1 MWPFTK
7 RTKSTTCTAAAARP
21 KPSRPVPTWNLSDV
35 VLWFSAQDSW
45 TIGDACQGCQIWGS
59 TGSGKSTGSLAW
71 MVRSFLALGFGGL
84 FLTAKPGDRE
94 VYEGYCRAAGRLD
107 DLVLFGPGH
116 AARFNFIDSE
126 LKRSDRGA
134 GHVENLVG
142 LFTTVL
148 EISERNKSGG
158 GREEDGYWKR
168 TNRQLLRNSL
178 ELLVQARGAITI
190 PELYR
195 LVVSAPTSFEQL
207 QSDAW
212 RASSFCYQC
221 LKEADAKVT
230 PERRDDLQL
239 ATDFFCLEWP
249 QLSEK
254 TRSIVLSTLTSMLD
268 VLNRGVVR
276 ELLSPSETTVR
287 PEMACDGKI
296 ILVDMPLKLFGEVGQ
311 FVQTVW
317 KYCFQQSM
325 ERRDV
330 ASNPRPVF
338 IVVDE
343 SHLLATSSDQVFQTT
358 ARSSRTAVVYA
369 TQSISNY
376 LAAFGGEQSEAEVH
390 SLLGNLQTQ
399 FFHQQADI
407 RTNQYAAELIGRT
420 KQFFMNMNSNRGPT
434 DWGSLLLG
442 GQPDTGSSS
451 GMSEQYEFEVQPS
464 EFTTLR
470 QGGPPDWLV
479 DAIVVRGGKRF
490 AQTSRPWLP
499 VTIKQRFS

>member
-1 MWPFTK
+1 MWPFRK
-7 RTKSTTCTAAAARP
+7 RNQPPPPTP
-21 KPSRPVPTWNLSDV
+21 KWLLSDP
-35 VLWFSAQDSW
+35 VLWFSGRDPW
-45 TIGDACQGCQIWGS
+45 TIGDACQGTQIWGS
-59 TGSGKSTGSLAW
+59 TGSGKSSGSLAW
-71 MVRSFLALGFGGL
+71 IVRAYLSMGFGGI

-94 VYEGYCRAAGRLD
+94 LYENYCRVTRRSD
-107 DLVLFGPGH
+107 DVVLFGPGH
-116 AARFNFIDSE
+116 PARFNFIDSE
-126 LKRSDRGA
+126 LKRTDRGA
-134 GHVENLVG
+134 GHVENLVS
-142 LFTTVL
+142 LFSTIL
-148 EISERNKSGG
+148 EISDRNRSHGG
-158 GREEDGYWKR
+158 GEGDQYWKL
-168 TNRQLLRNSL
+168 TNRQLTRNGL
-178 ELLVQARGAITI
+178 ELLVQAKGTVTI
-190 PELYR
+190 PNLYR

-207 QSDAW
+207 QSEAW
-212 RASSFCYQC
+212 RASSFCFQC
-221 LKEADAKVT
+221 LTEADAKVS
-230 PERRDDLQL
+230 PEKRADLQL
-239 ATDFFCLEWP
+239 ATDFFCVEWP

-254 TRSIVLSTLTSMLD
+254 TRSIVQSTLTSMLD

-276 ELLSPSETTVR
+276 ELLSPAETTVR

-296 ILVDMPLKLFGEVGQ
+296 ILIDMPLKLFGEVGQ

-317 KYCFQQSM
+317 KYCFQQAM

-330 ASNPRPVF
+330 AANPRPVF

-399 FFHQQADI
+399 FFHQQADT
-407 RTNQYAAELIGRT
+407 RTNTYAAELIGRT
-420 KQFFMNMNSNRGPT
+420 KQYFMNSNTNWGPT
-434 DWGSLLLG
+434 DWSSVLLG
-442 GQPDTGSSS
+442 GRTDTGSSA
-451 GMSEQYEFEVQPS
+451 GMSEQFEFEVQPS

-490 AQTSRPWLP
+490 AQTGRPWLP
-499 VTIKQRFS
+499 VTIRQQF

>member
-1 MWPFTK
+1 MWPFTRRAK
-7 RTKSTTCTAAAARP
+7 PPPGRP
-21 KPSRPVPTWNLSDV
+21 PPSRPPPQWNLSDP
-35 VLWFSAQDSW
+35 VLWLSD
-45 TIGDACQGCQIWGS
+45 GDPWSISDATMGTQVWGS
-59 TGSGKSTGSLAW
+59 TGSGKSSGSLAW
-71 MVRSFLALGFGGL
+71 IVRSFLRMGFGGL
-84 FLTAKPGDRE
+84 FLTAKPGDAE
-94 VYEGYCRAAGRLD
+94 VYAGYCKATGRLD
-107 DLVLFGPGH
+107 DLVLFGPQH
-116 AARFNFIDSE
+116 TARWNFIDSE

-142 LFTTVL
+142 LFSTVL
-148 EISERNKSGG
+148 EISERNKGG

-178 ELLVQARGAITI
+178 ELLVQAKGTITI
-190 PELYR
+190 PDLYR

-212 RASSFCYQC
+212 RASSFCFQC
-221 LKEADAKVT
+221 LTEADAKVS
-230 PERRDDLQL
+230 PEKRSDLQL
-239 ATDFFCLEWP
+239 ATDFFCLEWV

-276 ELLSPSETTVR
+276 ELLSPTETTVR

-296 ILVDMPLKLFGEVGQ
+296 IVVDMPLKLFGEIGQ
-311 FVQTVW
+311 FVQIVW
-317 KYCFQQSM
+317 KYCFQQAM

-330 ASNPRPVF
+330 RSNPRPVF

-343 SHLLATSSDQVFQTT
+343 SHLLAVSSDQVFQTT

-369 TQSISNY
+369 TQSLSNY

-399 FFHQQADI
+399 FFHQQVDT

-420 KQFFMNMNSNRGPT
+420 KQYFFNMNSNRGPS
-434 DWGSLLLG
+434 DLGSVLLG
-442 GQPDTGSSS
+442 GRTDSGSSA
-451 GMSEQYEFEVQPS
+451 GMSEQFEFEVQPS
-464 EFTTLR
+464 EFTRLR
-470 QGGPPDWLV
+470 QGGPPHWLV
-479 DAIVVRGGKRF
+479 DAIVVRGGKPF
-490 AQTSRPWLP
+490 AATGRPWMPISIRQTL
-499 VTIKQRFS
+499 

>member
-1 MWPFTK
+1 MWPFRK
-7 RTKSTTCTAAAARP
+7 RNQPPPPT
-21 KPSRPVPTWNLSDV
+21 PTWLLSDP
-35 VLWFSAQDSW
+35 VLWFSGRDPW

-59 TGSGKSTGSLAW
+59 TGSGKSSGSLAW
-71 MVRSFLALGFGGL
+71 IVRSYLSLGFGGI
-84 FLTAKPGDRE
+84 FLTSKPGDRE
-94 VYEGYCRAAGRLD
+94 VYEGYCRATRRLD
-107 DLVLFGPGH
+107 DVVLFGPGH
-116 AARFNFIDSE
+116 PARFNFIDSE
-126 LKRSDRGA
+126 LRRTDRGA
-134 GHVENLVG
+134 GHVENLVSIFG
-142 LFTTVL
+142 TVL
-148 EISERNKSGG
+148 EISDRNRNRGG
-158 GREEDGYWKR
+158 GEGDQYWKL
-168 TNRQLLRNSL
+168 TNRQLTRNAM
-178 ELLVQARGAITI
+178 ELLIQAKGTITI
-190 PELYR
+190 PDLYR
-195 LVVSAPTSFEQL
+195 LVLSAPTSFEML
-207 QSDAW
+207 QSETW
-212 RASSFCYQC
+212 RASSFCFQC
-221 LKEADAKVT
+221 LTEADAKVS
-230 PERRDDLQL
+230 PEKRADLQL
-239 ATDFFCLEWP
+239 ATDFFCVEWP

-276 ELLSPSETTVR
+276 ELLSPNVTTVR

-317 KYCFQQSM
+317 KYCFQQAM

-330 ASNPRPVF
+330 AANPRPVF

-399 FFHQQADI
+399 FFHQQADT
-407 RTNQYAAELIGRT
+407 RTNTYAAELIGRT
-420 KQFFMNMNSNRGPT
+420 KQYFMNSNTNWGPT
-434 DWGSLLLG
+434 DWGSVILG
-442 GQPDTGSSS
+442 GRTDTGSSA
-451 GMSEQYEFEVQPS
+451 GMSEQFEFEVQPS

-490 AQTSRPWLP
+490 AQTGRPWQP
-499 VTIKQRFS
+499 VTIRQQF